1 MSAPE
6 ARFDALVHAP
16 HRLQICAALDTVDQA
31 EFALLRETLGVSDS
45 VLSKQ
50 VKALEEAGYVKVT
63 KGLVERRSRTWV
75 AFTKAGRQAYRGHV
89 AALKAMIGG

>member
-63 KGLVERRSRTWV
+63 KGLVDRRTRTWV
-75 AFTKAGRQAYRGHV
+75 QFTRSGRAAYRGHV
-89 AALKAMIGG
+89 AALKAMIGD